1 LTHTTP
7 SYPTQPLTSVQE
19 AADTASRT
27 AAREFDHS
35 ARALTAAKAARE
47 TAAKEMEAI
56 RTLCIDLALMRQGLL
71 EPIELSW
78 IKAS

>member
-1 LTHTTP
+1 MAHTTP
-7 SYPTQPLTSVQE
+7 SDPTQPFTSVQE

-27 AAREFDHS
+27 AARELDHS

-47 TAAKEMEAI
+47 TSAKEMEAI
-56 RTLCIDLALMRQGLL
+56 RTLWIDLALIRQELR